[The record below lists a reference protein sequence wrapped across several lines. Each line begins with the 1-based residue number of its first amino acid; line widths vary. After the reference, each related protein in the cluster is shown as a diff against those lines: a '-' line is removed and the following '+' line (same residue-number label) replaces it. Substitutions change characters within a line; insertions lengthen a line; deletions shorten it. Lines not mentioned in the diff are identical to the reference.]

1 MFSFPQLGIKT
12 ETLSF
17 LLVGVGGQGTI
28 LASNVLAEL
37 GLEFGF
43 DVKKAEV
50 HGMSQ
55 RGGSV
60 ISHVRWGEE
69 VHSPIISKREVDILI
84 AFEKLEA
91 LRFLDQLR
99 PDGIVLINDHNI
111 VPVTVSSGTY
121 TYPTNEKI
129 KEEIHKITLRDY
141 WVKGVEIAESLGNSK
156 ASNVVILGALCGL
169 LQQDPEIWFSVVAK
183 RVPQKSI
190 LLNKDAFLSGKSE
203 VN

>member
-1 MFSFPQLGIKT
+1 MFSFPQFEIKT
-12 ETLSF
+12 EILSF

-37 GLEFGF
+37 GMELGF

-60 ISHVRWGEE
+60 ISHVRWGEK
-69 VHSPIISKREVDILI
+69 VFSPIITKGEVDILI

-91 LRFLDQLR
+91 LRFLDQLH
-99 PDGIVLINDHNI
+99 PNGIVLINDHDI
-111 VPVTVSSGTY
+111 VPVTVSSGKFS
-121 TYPTNEKI
+121 YPSDEMI
-129 KEEIHKITLRDY
+129 KEEINKITMRDF

-156 ASNVVILGALCGL
+156 ASNVVVLGALCGL
-169 LQQDPEIWFSVVAK
+169 LQQDPEIWFPIIAK
-183 RVPQKSI
+183 RVPQKSVK
-190 LLNKDAFLSGKSE
+190 LNKDAFLMGRSIVK
-203 VN
+203 